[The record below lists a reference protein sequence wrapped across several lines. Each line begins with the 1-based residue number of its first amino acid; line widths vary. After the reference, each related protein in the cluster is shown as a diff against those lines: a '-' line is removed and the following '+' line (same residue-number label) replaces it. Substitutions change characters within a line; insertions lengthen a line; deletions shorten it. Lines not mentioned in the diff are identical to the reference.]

1 MTAALASSVTGPD
14 VQWVPGKIFF
24 FLYFDV
30 YFYNLKLFN
39 SVASGFYVAIHLLQ
53 AMMIGWSR
61 GHPS

>member
-14 VQWVPGKIFF
+14 VQWVPGKSFF
-24 FLYFDV
+24 ILMYISIK
-30 YFYNLKLFN
+30 FYNA
-39 SVASGFYVAIHLLQ
+39 VASGFYVYIHTLQ